1 MKRYELNNR
10 VIAITGSTGGLGLA
24 VANAPGLAR
33 KLVERAGFDDA
44 RVAQAMAL
52 EPESKTRQS
61 MKESA

>member
-24 VANAPGLAR
+24 VAL
-33 KLVERAGFDDA
+33 ER
-44 RVAQAMAL
+44 
-52 EPESKTRQS
+52 ESKTRQS